1 MERISN
7 HVSYK
12 EATKSNTATRLNID
26 NTPTAYALSNMTAV
40 AINIFEPLRRYV
52 GGPIKINSFYRCEDL
67 NTAIGGSSQSQHCQ
81 GRAMDL
87 DDTFGY
93 KTNAEMFNYI
103 KNELNFDQIIW
114 EFGDDKNPDWIHVSY
129 VSNEENRGKILQ
141 AYKQDGRT
149 QYKVYEQA

>member
-129 VSNEENRGKILQ
+129 ISKDENRGRILR